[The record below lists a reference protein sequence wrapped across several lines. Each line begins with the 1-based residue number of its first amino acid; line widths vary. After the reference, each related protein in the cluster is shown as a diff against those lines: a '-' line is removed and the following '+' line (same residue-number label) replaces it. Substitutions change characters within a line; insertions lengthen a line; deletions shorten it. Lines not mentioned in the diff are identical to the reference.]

1 MEWSETNVYNSF
13 NSMKGLTYYEH
24 YRKIMAW
31 MNKET
36 DAKLPPPRE
45 VSIDP
50 ITSCNLEC
58 YYCNS
63 QRYLRK
69 NPNEIPANRRVMKK
83 QYMRDLIRFLAKW
96 GVEGFCFGG
105 GGESL
110 LHPAVH
116 TLPAYVASLGKQSAV
131 VTNGTV
137 MNFTLLK
144 ELCYCRWV
152 GFSVCATD
160 AETYTKVHGEDM
172 FVKVIDNIRQLV
184 VKRKEEGGGFPRM
197 DIAFKFLILPENYT
211 KIYEACKLAKDL
223 GVQDF
228 HVRPVDLERKDYR
241 GEPFEFPM
249 EVIEDEF
256 RKCHELATEDF
267 RVHTVTHKYDA
278 RLQVSHKFSRCLASP
293 LVIQCCTDGKVYICV
308 DHRNE
313 GRFCIGEHYP
323 NPEKIKEWWGNEN
336 HREVVNSIRPH
347 EECSRCTWSEYNRQ
361 IEKVIPIS
369 DGGRDSMC
377 VNFP

>member
-1 MEWSETNVYNSF
+1 MEWSDSNKYNSF
-13 NSMKGLTYYEH
+13 NSMKGLTYYEN
-24 YRKIMAW
+24 YKKIVKW
-31 MNKET
+31 MDKKG
-36 DAKLPPPRE
+36 DLPPPVE

-50 ITSCNLEC
+50 VMACNLNC

-63 QRYLRK
+63 QRYLK
-69 NPNEIPANRRVMKK
+69 TESVKVMKK
-83 QYMRDLIRFLAKW
+83 QYMRDLIRVLARW

-110 LHPAVH
+110 LNPAVH
-116 TLPAYVASLGKQSAV
+116 TLPAYVASLGKQSAI
-131 VTNGTV
+131 VTNGTI

-152 GFSVCATD
+152 GFSVDASD
-160 AETYTKVHGEDM
+160 AETYEKIHKADM
-172 FVKVIDNIRQLV
+172 FVTVIDNIRQLV

-241 GEPFEFPM
+241 GETFEFPM

-256 RKCHELATEDF
+256 RRCHTEATDDF
-267 RVHTVTHKYDA
+267 RVHTVRHKYDGN
-278 RLQVSHKFSRCLASP
+278 LQVTHKFSRCLASP
-293 LVIQCCTDGKVYICV
+293 LVIQCCTDGNVYVCV
-308 DHRNE
+308 DHRVE
-313 GRFCIGEHYP
+313 ERFRIGNHFP
-323 NPEKIKEWWGNEN
+323 KPEKIQEWWGSEA
-336 HREVVNSIRPH
+336 HREVIKSIKPH

-361 IEKVIPIS
+361 IETVVIE
-369 DGGRDSMC
+369 DSMC
-377 VNFP
+377 VGFP